1 MTLWIVPKV
10 LYDISYSKFFENED
24 KKKRKSK
31 IKLQIYEFLPQKL
44 LDQCNL

>member
-1 MTLWIVPKV
+1 MIFH
-10 LYDISYSKFFENED
+10 IQNFSKT
-24 KKKRKSK
+24 KTKKRKSK

>member
-24 KKKRKSK
+24 KEKE
-31 IKLQIYEFLPQKL
+31 IKNQAA
-44 LDQCNL
+44 NLRVFATKVTRSV